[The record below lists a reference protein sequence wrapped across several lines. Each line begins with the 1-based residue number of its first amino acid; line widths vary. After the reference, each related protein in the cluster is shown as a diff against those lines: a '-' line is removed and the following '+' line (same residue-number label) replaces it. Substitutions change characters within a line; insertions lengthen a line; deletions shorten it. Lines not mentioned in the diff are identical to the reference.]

1 LEVAEE
7 SFDFLHKKTFLNNC
21 FVPIGQAGWC
31 NPKGFR
37 AFFDQQPIEAGTMA
51 EAAIAAFNATKEQ
64 KYREIALDSF
74 EWFFGKNLTGEVL
87 YNYETHG
94 IFDGIAANTI
104 NENQGAESIL
114 AYLIARIAIEK
125 K

>member
-1 LEVAEE
+1 
-7 SFDFLHKKTFLNNC
+7 
-21 FVPIGQAGWC
+21 
-31 NPKGFR
+31 
-37 AFFDQQPIEAGTMA
+37 MA

-104 NENQGAESIL
+104 NENQGAESTLAFLQSLLELRLEENIL
-114 AYLIARIAIEK
+114 MTLEARS
-125 K
+125 